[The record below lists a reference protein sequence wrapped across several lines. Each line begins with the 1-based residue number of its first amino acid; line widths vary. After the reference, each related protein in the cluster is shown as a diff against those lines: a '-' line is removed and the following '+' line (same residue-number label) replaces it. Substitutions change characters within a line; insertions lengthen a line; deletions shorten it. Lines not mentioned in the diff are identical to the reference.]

1 MKLFFMRTYQLK
13 RSEVDIL
20 YKITMKIYH
29 LLEEANLELQ
39 HLTPELRYQINQEFT
54 QSQWVSATKYFLRG
68 IGNQHNLTGKLV
80 FQLRDICWDYDQH
93 NNITPTQCMFLSNNL
108 LDNWHQISYEYRSY
122 VTM

>member
-1 MKLFFMRTYQLK
+1 
-13 RSEVDIL
+13 
-20 YKITMKIYH
+20 MKIYH

-39 HLTPELRYQINQEFT
+39 HLTPELRYLINQEFS

-68 IGNQHNLTGKLV
+68 IANQHTLTGKLV

-108 LDNWHQISYEYRSY
+108 IDNWHQISYEYRSY
-122 VTM
+122 ATQ